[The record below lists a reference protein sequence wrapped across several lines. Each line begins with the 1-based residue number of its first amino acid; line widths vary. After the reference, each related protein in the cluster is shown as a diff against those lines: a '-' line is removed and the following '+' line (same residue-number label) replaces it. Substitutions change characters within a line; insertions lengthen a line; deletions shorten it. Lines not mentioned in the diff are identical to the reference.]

1 MDLQQSA
8 VAIFKDL
15 TAAIVSRK
23 YAPGD
28 GLKWFLKEG
37 VFSRVVIF
45 LSKYTLLAHTQMYEC
60 SDSAIL
66 FCHALAY
73 AITVCLHV
81 FVLPLAQCCFFGAS
95 HLNKK

>member
-8 VAIFKDL
+8 VAVFKDL

-28 GLKWFLKEG
+28 GLKRFLKEG
-37 VFSRVVIF
+37 VFLRVVIF

-66 FCHALAY
+66 FLSCTCLCNNRLPSC
-73 AITVCLHV
+73 ICPSSCTVL
-81 FVLPLAQCCFFGAS
+81 LLWCFS
-95 HLNKK
+95 LK